1 MNRIILRYSFLILFI
16 ILLIGLITTNSL
28 KTTANS
34 LKTTAN
40 LLKTTANLENL
51 EDLTEQE
58 LKMSSLN
65 NAVVIGSGL
74 AGLSATI
81 ELLSKGLF
89 VTLLEMDSKFGG
101 NSIKASSGIN
111 GVPTKF
117 QPPLEKDTQ
126 EFFYDDTIKSSGVS
140 F

>member
-1 MNRIILRYSFLILFI
+1 
-16 ILLIGLITTNSL
+16 
-28 KTTANS
+28 
-34 LKTTAN
+34 
-40 LLKTTANLENL
+40 
-51 EDLTEQE
+51 
-58 LKMSSLN
+58 MSSLN

-140 F
+140 FKSSSDEIKELRKILIKTLTDDSATSINWLTDKIGVDLSVVAQLGGHSKARTHRGSEFN